1 MGIAPYD
8 ARNTHNI
15 NDLYMQIVPSF
26 EDSAVLIVG
35 DVMLDRYW
43 HGNTGRISPEAPVP
57 VVRIQDIEER
67 VGGAANVALN
77 LSALLG
83 KPVLMGV
90 TGDDEAGKQLERLL
104 ADAGVTCQFASSP
117 THPTITKLRIISRNQ
132 QLIRLDFE
140 EAFDMAGAF
149 DAEAMLSTFE
159 QALDRV
165 KVVVLSDYA
174 KGTLSNPR
182 DMIRLARAKQR
193 AVLVDPKGSDF
204 EPYRGATLLTPN
216 LSEFEAVVGS
226 CPDESILVE
235 RAENLR
241 VAYDLDALLVTRSEQ
256 GMTLIEPGKAP
267 LHLPTEAL
275 EVFDVTG
282 AGDTVIA
289 TLAAAIAAG
298 EDMPSSAALANLAA
312 GVVVGKLGTATVSPA
327 ELRRA
332 AHRRHQDVRGVMD
345 EDALLAHI
353 QDARA
358 HGETVVMTNGCFDI
372 LHPGHIRYLDAARA
386 LGDWL
391 IVAVNDD
398 DSVRRLKGDSRP
410 VNNVQHRM
418 EVLSGLSSVDWVVPF
433 AEDTPERIIGK
444 LLPDILVKGGDYKA
458 EEIAGYDVV
467 TANGGQVIILDFYAG
482 YSTTSIIEAAGKA
495 PVGS

>member
-1 MGIAPYD
+1 
-8 ARNTHNI
+8 
-15 NDLYMQIVPSF
+15 MQIVPSF
-26 EDSAVLIVG
+26 ENSAVLIVG

-77 LSALLG
+77 LAALQGL
-83 KPVLMGV
+83 PVLMGV
-90 TGDDEAGKQLERLL
+90 TGDDEPGEKLEKLL
-104 ADAGVTCQFASSP
+104 AAAGVECRFAKSL
-117 THPTITKLRIISRNQ
+117 THPTITKLRVISRNQ

-149 DAEAMLSTFE
+149 DTEVMLEVFDK
-159 QALDRV
+159 ALDNT

-174 KGTLSNPR
+174 KGTLGDTRN
-182 DMIRLARAKQR
+182 MIRLARAKQR
-193 AVLVDPKGSDF
+193 PVLVDPKGSDF

-216 LSEFEAVVGS
+216 LSEFEAIVGS
-226 CPDESILVE
+226 CADDSVLVE

-241 VAYDLDALLVTRSEQ
+241 ASFDLDALLVTRSEN

-267 LHLPTEAL
+267 LHLPTEAR
-275 EVFDVTG
+275 EVYDVTG

-289 TLAAAIAAG
+289 TLAAAIAADL
-298 EDMPSSAALANLAA
+298 DMPSAAALANLAA

-332 AHRRHQDVRGVMD
+332 AHSRHQDERGIMD
-345 EDALLAHI
+345 EDALLEHI
-353 QDARA
+353 SDARA

-372 LHPGHIRYLDAARA
+372 LHPGHVRYLKAAGE

-391 IVAVNDD
+391 IVAVNSD
-398 DSVRRLKGDSRP
+398 DSVRRLKGNSRP
-410 VNNVQHRM
+410 INDVNHRM
-418 EVLSGLSSVDWVVPF
+418 EVLAGLASVDWVVPF
-433 AEDTPERIIGK
+433 EEDTPARIISK
-444 LLPDILVKGGDYKA
+444 LLPDVLVKGGDYKA
-458 EEIAGYDVV
+458 ENIVGYEVV
-467 TANGGQVIILDFYAG
+467 TSNGGQVIILDFHDG
-482 YSTTSIIEAAGKA
+482 FSTTSIIEAASE
-495 PVGS
+495 PSRDNQEN